1 MNKQEFLEILGNH
14 LHDLPYAD
22 VSDAK
27 QYYDELISDAVES
40 GKDEAQF
47 IASLGI
53 MSEITGRIKAESNVN
68 RAVTKPGMSTWGKA
82 LLTILGVC
90 ATPIALPIAIAL
102 LAVLFALV
110 VTVIAVAVAVVA
122 AAFGGLVAA
131 LWLLFT
137 TPLSLSSSGIILT
150 ALGFA
155 TLVTMGAYHLVRNT
169 FKMLS
174 MMIRRAY
181 RRIMR
186 KRDDKKRKQEGLS

>member
-40 GKDEAQF
+40 GKDEEAF

-53 MSEITGRIKAESNVN
+53 MSEITGRIKAESTVN

-82 LLTILGVC
+82 LFVILGVC

-102 LAVLFALV
+102 LAVVF
-110 VTVIAVAVAVVA
+110 AVVVA
-122 AAFGGLVAA
+122 IIATAIALVAA
-131 LWLLFT
+131 TGGALATAFWLFFT
-137 TPLSLSSSGIILT
+137 TPLSLSSVGMILT

-155 TLVTMGAYHLVRNT
+155 TVVAMGAFYLIRGT
-169 FKMLS
+169 FKLLS
-174 MMIRRAY
+174 VMIRRAY

-186 KRDDKKRKQEGLS
+186 KRDNKKRQQEGSL